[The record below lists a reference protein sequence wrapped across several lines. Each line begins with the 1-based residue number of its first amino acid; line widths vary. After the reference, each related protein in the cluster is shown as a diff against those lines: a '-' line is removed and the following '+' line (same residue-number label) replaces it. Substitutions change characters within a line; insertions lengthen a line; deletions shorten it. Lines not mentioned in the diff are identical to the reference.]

1 MATVTTN
8 IAGRD
13 LRTTCVG
20 WRGDAAIGG
29 RELVEI
35 TYDGPSICNATNGYG
50 ANGDIFEV
58 LDIPA
63 NSVVEYVQVLL
74 ETSAT
79 TPDVLEGGTSTINI
93 GDTGSATSFATG
105 SNTNTEL
112 NSVVYTTGTK
122 YYSAADKLRIA
133 VASGTLKLAR
143 FRVRIALTVFGV

>member
-13 LRTTCVG
+13 LRTVCPA

-29 RELVEI
+29 REIVEV
-35 TYDGPSICNATNGYG
+35 TYDGRTICNAANGYG
-50 ANGDIFEV
+50 ATSDIFEV

-63 NSVVEYVQVLL
+63 NTVVEYVQILL
-74 ETSAT
+74 NTSAT
-79 TPDVLEGGTSTINI
+79 TPDAVEGGTSTINV

-105 SNTNTEL
+105 TDTNGAV
-112 NSVVYTTGTK
+112 NSLAYSTGTK

-143 FRVRIALTVFGV
+143 FRIRIALTVFGT